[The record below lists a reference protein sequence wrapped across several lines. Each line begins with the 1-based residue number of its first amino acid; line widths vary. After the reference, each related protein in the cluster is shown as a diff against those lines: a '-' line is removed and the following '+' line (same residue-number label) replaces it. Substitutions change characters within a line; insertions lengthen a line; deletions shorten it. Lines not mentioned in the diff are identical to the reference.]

1 VRSGYT
7 LISYLAMAG
16 GWIGAFLLLTAY
28 FLVSLRR
35 LAGNGVMFQV
45 LNVAGS
51 TGLAGAS
58 VAGGVWPSVALNV
71 VWIAIGV
78 VILVK
83 HAVRRRAGTREAQA
97 LPGDD
102 QRK

>member
-1 VRSGYT
+1 
-7 LISYLAMAG
+7 MAA

-35 LAGNGVMFQV
+35 LAGNGVLFQV

-58 VAGGVWPSVALNV
+58 AAGGVWPSVALNV

-83 HAVRRRAGTREAQA
+83 HAVRRRATMHEAQA

-102 QRK
+102 QRE